1 MQGNLHTLYMK
12 NISPIKMWSAR
23 EQVVNSLRE
32 AILTSELKAG
42 ERLVLSDLSAR
53 LGVSVTPISEALQSL
68 ETEGLVQLMPHKE
81 AVVVGIDRKYVTD
94 YYVTRAILESEAA
107 AMACDAKDM
116 TVLLG
121 HLKRMEQVI
130 EEERYQDYADANY
143 DLHEAIWILAD
154 NERME
159 GILKTLFISNSLAR
173 NTSLKD
179 NALVS
184 FGEHKEIVKA
194 IQMRNKQDARKKM
207 HAHMMR
213 SLRDTLSKYEE

>member
-53 LGVSVTPISEALQSL
+53 LGVSVTPIREALQSL
-68 ETEGLVQLMPHKE
+68 EREGLVQLMPHKE

-159 GILKTLFISNSLAR
+159 GILKTLFISNSL
-173 NTSLKD
+173 
-179 NALVS
+179 
-184 FGEHKEIVKA
+184 
-194 IQMRNKQDARKKM
+194 
-207 HAHMMR
+207 
-213 SLRDTLSKYEE
+213 KYQP

>member
-1 MQGNLHTLYMK
+1 
-12 NISPIKMWSAR
+12 
-23 EQVVNSLRE
+23 
-32 AILTSELKAG
+32 
-42 ERLVLSDLSAR
+42 
-53 LGVSVTPISEALQSL
+53 
-68 ETEGLVQLMPHKE
+68 
-81 AVVVGIDRKYVTD
+81 
-94 YYVTRAILESEAA
+94 
-107 AMACDAKDM
+107 
-116 TVLLG
+116 
-121 HLKRMEQVI
+121 MEQVI

-143 DLHEAIWILAD
+143 ELHEAIWILAD

-194 IQMRNKQDARKKM
+194 IQMRNKQDARQKM

>member
-1 MQGNLHTLYMK
+1 MRSLTAYENMK

-42 ERLVLSDLSAR
+42 ERLVLSDLSSR
-53 LGVSVTPISEALQSL
+53 LGVSVTPIREALQSL
-68 ETEGLVQLMPHKE
+68 EREGLVQLMPHKE
-81 AVVVGIDRKYVTD
+81 ALVVGIDRKYVTD

-107 AMACDAKDM
+107 AMACEAENLSSLQ
-116 TVLLG
+116 TTL
-121 HLKRMEQVI
+121 EQMQEI
-130 EEERYQDYADANY
+130 IIQERFYEYARVNC
-143 DLHEAIWILAD
+143 DLHETIWRLAN

-184 FGEHKEIVKA
+184 FEEHKEIVRA
-194 IQMRNKQDARKKM
+194 IKERNCDEAKMRMR
-207 HAHMMR
+207 AHLMR
-213 SLRDTLSKYEE
+213 SLRDTLSKYDN

>member
-1 MQGNLHTLYMK
+1 MQGKLHTLYMK

-53 LGVSVTPISEALQSL
+53 LGVSVTPIREALQSL
-68 ETEGLVQLMPHKE
+68 EREGLVQLMPHKE
-81 AVVVGIDRKYVTD
+81 AVVVGIDRRYVTD

-143 DLHEAIWILAD
+143 DLHEAIWILARELD
-154 NERME
+154 IKSVFRIPS
-159 GILKTLFISNSLAR
+159 ILSLSARIQIASCNS
-173 NTSLKD
+173 
-179 NALVS
+179 
-184 FGEHKEIVKA
+184 
-194 IQMRNKQDARKKM
+194 
-207 HAHMMR
+207 
-213 SLRDTLSKYEE
+213 